1 MTNDYQHHSERTL
14 PKPVHG
20 HISTPQPD
28 LSNRNG
34 DIKIIRPDGTESI
47 IPSADAEQIS
57 YEKTKEE
64 KRAKAVENQ
73 HPATRV
79 AEGYYGDLN
88 L

>member
-57 YEKTKEE
+57 YEKTEEE

-73 HPATRV
+73 PPETRV
-79 AEGYYGDLN
+79 AERYYGDLN